1 MGHDVVVEIS
11 AEFTIEP
18 FVEGA
23 PGPHVRAAIDVAEAA
38 GLAVDVGPF
47 GTAVSGESESV
58 QETVDAVVR
67 AAIDHG
73 ATRVSLQLTVP
84 CRQGDTGRI
93 GVYPSR
99 LADSRAAVRAVGF

>member
-38 GLAVDVGPF
+38 GLAARRRV
-47 GTAVSGESESV
+47 AH
-58 QETVDAVVR
+58 TVTVVR
-67 AAIDHG
+67 RNACARGIQMM
-73 ATRVSLQLTVP
+73 RSLRTAMP
-84 CRQGDTGRI
+84 
-93 GVYPSR
+93 
-99 LADSRAAVRAVGF
+99 AVE